1 MVYRLE
7 IENIKRYNC
16 LNNSDIIRRIE
27 SFRIQKI
34 GDFSSN
40 IVPELNEI
48 IVFNGNKYVVDKKI
62 RVINEEPLEEE
73 IILRVKEYSELKS
86 YCSGSNTWSERIP
99 LFVEE

>member
-1 MVYRLE
+1 MIYRLE
-7 IENIKRYNC
+7 MENIKRYDC
-16 LNNSDIIRRIE
+16 PNNSDVNRRIE

-34 GDFSSN
+34 GDFPSN

-48 IVFNGNKYVVDKKI
+48 IVFNGNKYIVDKKI

-86 YCSGSNTWSERIP
+86 YCFGSTTWFERIP
-99 LFVEE
+99 LFIKE

>member
-86 YCSGSNTWSERIP
+86 YCSGSNAWSERIP